1 MTSNSL
7 SHTVL
12 KDIGFMLLAEGKT
25 IRVRADGMSMY
36 PSIKSGSVI
45 FIEPYEP
52 GAKPRPGEIIAW
64 KRDAGIVV
72 HRLVHV
78 YDQKMQKH
86 FVTRGDSCLA
96 DDDPIVF
103 DQIAGKVVRIEYPE
117 GKPVPPRK
125 YAGIN
130 PNYRLNRIFVRII
143 SQIYR
148 VKRIVNT

>member
-148 VKRIVNT
+148 VKRIFNT

>member
-25 IRVRADGMSMY
+25 IRVRADGMSLY

-125 YAGIN
+125 YAGIK

-148 VKRIVNT
+148 VKRIFNT